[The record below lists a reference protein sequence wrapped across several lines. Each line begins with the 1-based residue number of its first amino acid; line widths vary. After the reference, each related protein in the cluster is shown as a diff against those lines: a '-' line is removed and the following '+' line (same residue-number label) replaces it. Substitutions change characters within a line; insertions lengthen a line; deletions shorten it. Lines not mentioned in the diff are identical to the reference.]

1 MGLAFLPG
9 RGELWDGNEER
20 MMMKHGTQLGMLNWV
35 ISTCVGQDQ
44 RVDFITNKI
53 R

>member
-9 RGELWDGNEER
+9 RGELWNGNEER
-20 MMMKHGTQLGMLNWV
+20 MMEHGTQLGMLNWA